1 MNLPQRMCHA
11 EVLGC
16 QILLKDQLFAA
27 SCDRQR
33 IDRRNL
39 NKMRVLEQDAGA
51 SELHWMRASAP
62 SITAT
67 SAVGAENDIALALFL
82 F

>member
-1 MNLPQRMCHA
+1 MNLPQRMSHA
-11 EVLGC
+11 EALGC
-16 QILLKDQLFAA
+16 QILLEGQLFAA

-33 IDRRNL
+33 IDRQNSRRCERYGL
-39 NKMRVLEQDAGA
+39 R
-51 SELHWMRASAP
+51 WMRASAP

-82 F
+82 FQLAKS